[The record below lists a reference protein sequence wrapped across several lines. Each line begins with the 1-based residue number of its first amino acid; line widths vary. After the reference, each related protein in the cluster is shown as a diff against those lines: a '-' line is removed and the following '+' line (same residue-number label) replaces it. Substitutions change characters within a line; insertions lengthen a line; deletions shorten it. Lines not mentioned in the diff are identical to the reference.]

1 MFSGVPVY
9 RSRPST
15 ALFLLMFLAGIVA
28 LVAAAAG
35 LRTVSQNPT
44 PAPATSAATRS
55 AASAAPTTLTVA
67 MTGDIL
73 SHSWVTAASREADGK
88 YHLEKLLAE
97 VKPYLERADLA
108 LCHQEIPYGKPGQ
121 DPHGYPVFNAPMDW
135 ANGLVRVGYDG
146 CSTASNHSWD
156 QETEGITHTLEVLQN
171 AGLGTAGTRANA
183 EQTPWQ
189 MYEIRKG
196 GRTVHVAHLSFTYG
210 LNFESVP
217 EVDRHPY
224 LVEINDVEQIIDYA
238 RQARQA
244 GADIVIVSPH
254 GGSEYVY
261 EPQPQQRQWA
271 QALAQSGVVDAYV
284 GHHAHV
290 PQPITLTPGGVNGA
304 GMWTYFGTGNLLTS
318 QNPEMGIGTQI
329 ESIAWLSF
337 DISGPAKHPRVTL
350 SNAAWVPVVLDRS
363 RLHAVPVHDFDDGTI
378 PPGSRLDAA
387 TVQRY
392 HEELVKVMGTEAT
405 ELQSPPPAPAEPAV
419 VTVLPR

>member
-1 MFSGVPVY
+1 MY

-15 ALFLLMFLAGIVA
+15 ALFLLMFLVGIVA
-28 LVAAAAG
+28 LVAVAAG

-44 PAPATSAATRS
+44 PASATQAATRS

-238 RQARQA
+238 RQARQD

-405 ELQSPPPAPAEPAV
+405 ELKSPPPAPADPAV

>member
-1 MFSGVPVY
+1 MN

-44 PAPATSAATRS
+44 PAPATQAAPRT

-135 ANGLVRVGYDG
+135 ANGLVQVGYDG

-318 QNPEMGIGTQI
+318 QTPEMGIGTQI

-337 DISGPAKHPRVTL
+337 DISGSAKHPRVTL

-405 ELQSPPPAPAEPAV
+405 ELKSPPPAPAEPAV

>member
-44 PAPATSAATRS
+44 PASATQAATRS